1 MTKYKIS
8 GHIYFPEESQLGLGE
23 GFSYRAQDGSLISFV
38 NGEKNNCLDVTVEVK
53 SEEKESAITRAE
65 NELERISNLISWLQ
79 DIPVVK
85 WRINEVEFQDE
96 KGNQNVI
103 LAFRMHL
110 HLKVSTRLKL
120 SKNNIEKLKKKF
132 SFKYSSDFEEILIM
146 WREALTEQSKGL
158 KFFLFYRILEKLCDG
173 KPGEERKRVEK
184 WIKAKE
190 KDIEMRESKGK
201 LVTIYT
207 FLRDNIHAKDSRFPY
222 ADIEKYL
229 PRLQKLTKEK
239 IREVFPREK

>member
-1 MTKYKIS
+1 MEYRIS
-8 GHIYFPEESQLGLGE
+8 GYLYFAEDCQLVLE
-23 GFSYRAQDGSLISFV
+23 HPLSYQRENLQISI
-38 NGEKNNCLDVTVEVK
+38 KNNSKSNQNRQLDITLRIDSK
-53 SEEKESAITRAE
+53 DKESAVIKVE
-65 NELERISNLISWLQ
+65 NELDRISDLISWFYN
-79 DIPVVK
+79 DVPVVK
-85 WRINEVEFQDE
+85 WGISRIEDSRGVGTATATVPLSARFCRPKNLDDE
-96 KGNQNVI
+96 DI
-103 LAFRMHL
+103 
-110 HLKVSTRLKL
+110 
-120 SKNNIEKLKKKF
+120 KKF
-132 SFKYSSDFEEILIM
+132 KNQLVRDYSDDFEEILIM

-158 KFFLFYRILEKLCDG
+158 KFFLFYRILERLCDG

-239 IREVFPREK
+239 IQEVFSREK